1 MKNSSRNLNKI
12 KKNKNYKNILVEEK
26 DSRIGAVYVV
36 EERSYTLWR
45 GGSHNR
51 KGLWRVNSG
60 HRWGILEKM
69 DGLSIQVFKLLI
81 VNGKFEV
88 SNVWDFKHDKWG
100 RQLQV

>member
-1 MKNSSRNLNKI
+1 M
-12 KKNKNYKNILVEEK
+12 EEK

-60 HRWGILEKM
+60 RRWGILEEV
-69 DGLSIQVFKLLI
+69 DGSSIQVFKYYLWEEDLKSQLLRLQTWQ
-81 VNGKFEV
+81 VGQTTCEFEV
-88 SNVWDFKHDKWG
+88 AYGGKG
-100 RQLQV
+100 G